1 MQLNSRFILES
12 AESQTYIHREAG
24 GNAASG
30 FNLPV
35 GLGPGYARPFFHLF
49 VRIPSMA

>member
-1 MQLNSRFILES
+1 MQLIWRFILES
-12 AESQTYIHREAG
+12 EQRQSYIHREAG

-35 GLGPGYARPFFHLF
+35 GLGPGYARPFFYLF
-49 VRIPSMA
+49 VRIPSIA